1 VASWQ
6 FAGHS
11 IMAVIFTAR
20 WVLPVAAPPI
30 ERGAVVV
37 GSKILAVGPL
47 PEARER
53 FPSATVRDFGE
64 AAILPGFV
72 NTHSH
77 LELTAF
83 RGRLKDP
90 HFQRWIS
97 ELIRLKRERLDDADL
112 LVSARLGCVEAIR
125 AGVTTLADTA
135 DAAAPF
141 EAVVESGQRA
151 VIFQECFG
159 PAAGQ
164 AGESV
169 TALRAKVGDYLDR
182 AAEFGVGARLKVGV
196 SPHAPYS
203 VSAELYR
210 KVVKLA
216 RDEKLDV
223 AIHAAESR
231 DEANLLRDGT
241 GAFAAALRARGIG
254 FAPPGCSTV
263 EYLDRLGVLELK
275 PLLIHCVSVDD
286 TDIELLARAGARVAH
301 CPKSNAKFGHGV
313 APLRA
318 LLDAGVSV
326 GLGTDS
332 VASNNTCDLI
342 EEARFAA
349 LLHRAAHED
358 ASLLSPDDLLRM
370 MTLDG
375 ARCLGL
381 ERQCGS
387 LEAGKDADLV
397 VIDLAR
403 AHALPHYDPAAAVV
417 WSCSAR
423 DVVLTVAAGKI
434 LFDGGRVTVFDEDE
448 VINSARRVQ
457 AKLAPAL

>member
-1 VASWQ
+1 MTTA
-6 FAGHS
+6 
-11 IMAVIFTAR
+11 FTAR
-20 WVLPVAAPPI
+20 WILPIVAPPV
-30 ERGAVVV
+30 EYGAVAF
-37 GSKILAVGPL
+37 GDGRILAVAAQD
-47 PEARER
+47 EVRSR
-53 FPSATVRDFGE
+53 FPQAVVRDFGE

-83 RGRLKDP
+83 RGRLEEP
-90 HFQRWIS
+90 RFQRWVA
-97 ELIRLKRERLDDADL
+97 ELIRLKRERLTDADL
-112 LVSARLGCVEAIR
+112 LASARLGCVEAIR

-135 DAAAPF
+135 DAGAPF
-141 EAVVESGQRA
+141 EALLESGQRG

-159 PAAGQ
+159 PDAAQ
-164 AGESV
+164 AGASV
-169 TALRAKVGDYLDR
+169 AALQKKIGDYLDR
-182 AAEFGVGARLKVGV
+182 VAEFGVGSRLKVGV

-210 KVVKLA
+210 QVASLA
-216 RDEKLDV
+216 GDEELDV
-223 AIHAAESR
+223 AIHAAESS
-231 DEANLLRDGT
+231 DEASFLRDGA
-241 GAFAAALRARGIG
+241 GAFAASLGARGIG

-263 EYLDRLGVLELK
+263 EYLDRLGVIELK
-275 PLLIHCVSVDD
+275 PLLIHCVRVDGA
-286 TDIELLARAGARVAH
+286 DIELLARAGARVAH

-318 LLDAGVSV
+318 MLDAGVTV

-349 LLHRAAHED
+349 LLHRAANRD
-358 ASLLSPDDLLRM
+358 ANLFTPDELLRM

-403 AHALPHYDPAAAVV
+403 AHSTPHYDPAAAVV

-423 DVVLTVAAGKI
+423 DVALTMVAGRV
-434 LFDGGRVTVFDEDE
+434 LFDGGRVTTFDEDMVTE
-448 VINSARRVQ
+448 EARRVQ
-457 AKLAPAL
+457 AKLAPR

>member
-1 VASWQ
+1 
-6 FAGHS
+6 
-11 IMAVIFTAR
+11 MTTIFTAH
-20 WVLPVAAPPI
+20 WVLPITTPPI
-30 ERGAVVV
+30 ERGALAF
-37 GSKILAVGPL
+37 SRHEILAVGAL
-47 PEARER
+47 DDICAQ
-53 FPSATVRDFGE
+53 FPSAMLRDFGE
-64 AAILPGFV
+64 AAILPGLI

-83 RGRLKDP
+83 RGRLEEP
-90 HFQRWIS
+90 RFQRWVA
-97 ELIRLKRERLDDADL
+97 ELIRLKRERLNDEDL
-112 LVSARLGCVEAIR
+112 LVNARLGCVEAIR

-141 EAVVESGQRA
+141 EAVLESGQRA

-169 TALRAKVGDYLDR
+169 AALRAKVGDYLDR
-182 AAEFGVGARLKVGV
+182 IAEFGVGSRLKIGV

-210 KVVKLA
+210 EVVKLA
-216 RDEKLDV
+216 REENLDV

-231 DEANLLRDGT
+231 DEAKLLGDGT
-241 GAFAAALRARGIG
+241 GAFAESLTARGIT
-254 FAPPGCSTV
+254 FTPPGCSTV

-275 PLLIHCVSVDD
+275 PLLIHCVGVDGA
-286 TDIELLARAGARVAH
+286 DIELLARTAARVAH
-301 CPKSNAKFGHGV
+301 CPKSNAKLGHGV
-313 APLRA
+313 APLKA

-349 LLHRAAHED
+349 LLHRAAHRD

-387 LEAGKDADLV
+387 LEAGKEADLV
-397 VIDLAR
+397 VINLAR
-403 AHALPHYDPAAAVV
+403 AHASPHYDPAAAVV

-423 DVVLTVAAGKI
+423 DVVLTMVKGKV
-434 LFDGGRVTVFDEDE
+434 LFDGGRVTVFDEGKVME
-448 VINSARRVQ
+448 SARRVQ